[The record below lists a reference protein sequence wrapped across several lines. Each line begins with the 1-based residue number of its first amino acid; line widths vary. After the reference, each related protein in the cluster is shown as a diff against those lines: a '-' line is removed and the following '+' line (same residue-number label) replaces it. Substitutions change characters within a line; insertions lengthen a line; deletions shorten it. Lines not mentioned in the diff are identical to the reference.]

1 MASCVLPPQGRPT
14 PQHERLRRRADFIAC
29 YDKGK
34 RYHSEHFL
42 VFLFAEASSAGKTR
56 IGLAV
61 SRKVGKAVARNRIK
75 RLLREFFRL
84 HAGMLPLRADM
95 VTVAKKKAGSAA
107 LDLGRVRAEIA
118 PLLLRMAANRECGS

>member
-1 MASCVLPPQGRPT
+1 MPPQGRAT
-14 PQHERLRRRADFIAC
+14 PQHERLRRRADFLAC

-42 VFLFAEASSAGKTR
+42 VFLLAGAPSAGRTR
-56 IGLAV
+56 IGLAI
-61 SRKVGKAVARNRIK
+61 SRKVGKAVVRNRIK

-84 HAGMLPLRADM
+84 QGDLLPLRADM
-95 VTVAKKKAGSAA
+95 VTVAKKNAGSAV

-118 PLLLRMAANRECGS
+118 PLLRRMAANGECGS